1 MAEKKKTTGTTTR
14 RKKKKSSSFMDTA
27 KIFSRFEVLFIVVL
41 FLGFFV
47 WAFSKCSAGGAP
59 PSTPNTTTPL
69 TNEDTAE
76 DISPAAANNPN
87 SPTYNLDEVTAPNN
101 TPTVSAPTGGEV
113 EIVSRPGT
121 NNPSSSSRR
130 SYTPLYVTL
139 QDLKVRK
146 GPSRDSA
153 IISVLQL
160 NEEVMFMEKRTDFR
174 ERINIGTETT
184 NEPWVYIQTKKGHKG
199 WVYGAGIHYFKW
211 DRLKDPIPSISNEVD
226 EFGE

>member
-1 MAEKKKTTGTTTR
+1 MTEKKKTTTTR
-14 RKKKKSSSFMDTA
+14 KRKKKKSSFMDTA
-27 KIFSRFEVLFIVVL
+27 KIFSKFEVLFIVVL
-41 FLGFFV
+41 FLGFFA
-47 WAFSKCSAGGAP
+47 WAFSKCSMRGTAP
-59 PSTPNTTTPL
+59 VTPSNDSTEL
-69 TNEDTAE
+69 TNEDTSE
-76 DISPAAANNPN
+76 DFSPAAANNPN
-87 SPTYNLDEVTAPNN
+87 SPTYNLDEVAPSNN
-101 TPTVSAPTGGEV
+101 TPAVSAPTGGEV
-113 EIVSRPGT
+113 EVVSRPGS
-121 NNPSSSSRR
+121 NASSNSRR

-153 IISVLQL
+153 IMSVLQL

-211 DRLKDPIPSISNEVD
+211 DRLKDPIPSISNE
-226 EFGE
+226 EEEGEE